1 MFKTLPKTS
10 HQLSIC
16 EGNFLRLKKIL
27 QGFKRNQYIFETIN
41 PNKTSNPILFCI
53 IQRTKHT
60 LIIEAKQKAKKNKLN
75 SFIIRIQLCLDAKLA
90 EVISYQGEKPIP
102 YFIGVSKIQSKD
114 EKIQQNRFL
123 TEWLE
128 SIFSN
133 GVCSDIKINE

>member
-41 PNKTSNPILFCI
+41 PNKTSNPILFFV

-102 YFIGVSKIQSKD
+102 YFIGVSEIQSKD